1 MKVMW
6 IVFAAGAL
14 ASAFLLS
21 GLGQGLLVIM
31 MIVFFGLPLAV
42 PLMLV
47 PFMRRT
53 NRAIPTVIALAL
65 VGGTLTYL
73 PIHLN
78 KEIKP
83 EPARAVASDMP
94 LSDKRAPGVIA
105 GFDTRQDDCMNLC
118 ASLLLTVPEAKLVLG
133 EFDASGDSGRVSARV
148 PEGDRK

>member
-31 MIVFFGLPLAV
+31 MISFLRLPLAV
-42 PLMLV
+42 PLMFVPLLTATYGLFLFTYTVLMLV

-78 KEIKP
+78 KEI
-83 EPARAVASDMP
+83 
-94 LSDKRAPGVIA
+94 
-105 GFDTRQDDCMNLC
+105 T
-118 ASLLLTVPEAKLVLG
+118 
-133 EFDASGDSGRVSARV
+133 
-148 PEGDRK
+148 